1 MSESSNGI
9 TLEDFYL
16 YLSRWQEA
24 YPYGIPDEFIQ
35 TEECPEESRSEA
47 VPVSSGHVDPLVH
60 FGGGELRAIFV
71 AQKEDFGAKEEALF
85 LAAVSKGLQW
95 EIKEVLLLTCAGD
108 ESEQSLVEIFNR
120 LSADGS
126 YVLLGQPTTRVSS
139 ALNAFSGQVVRT
151 LSLRQVI
158 TDPHHKRRFWD
169 DLKTLLK

>member
-35 TEECPEESRSEA
+35 AEECPEESRSEA
-47 VPVSSGHVDPLVH
+47 VPVSDPLVH

-71 AQKEDFGAKEEALF
+71 AQKEEFGAKEEALF

-95 EIKEVLLLTCAGD
+95 EMKEVLLLTCAGD
-108 ESEQSLVEIFNR
+108 ESEQSLVEFFKR

-139 ALNAFSGQVVRT
+139 ALNAFSGKVVRT
-151 LSLRQVI
+151 LSLRQVVA
-158 TDPHHKRRFWD
+158 DPHCKRRFWD